1 MQIIFKFL
9 IIMLEKKSRFVRIL
23 SIDGGG
29 IRGIIPGQVLVRLEE
44 KLDSKKS
51 GTRIADVFDLITGT
65 STGGI
70 LTCAY
75 LLPESKDSEKP
86 KFSARE
92 VLDLY
97 LRHGEKI
104 FSLPVRRKFKTLFG
118 FADEKYSAESL
129 EKILHQ
135 YFGEV
140 WLSELIKPC
149 VITSYDIERRHGH
162 FFLKHIAEENK
173 GYDFKVKDVARSTSA
188 APTYFECAHIVSRMD
203 VACALIDG
211 GVAVNNPALCG
222 YAEANEIY
230 NVRAKDMVILSLG
243 TGNVKKPYWYV
254 KARKWGNIRWARPVI
269 DIMMSGTAEVVHHQL
284 HQIYSLD
291 AIKDQYLRIDVD
303 LHKQKVNPDM
313 DCANEKN
320 RNALAEIGNEAA
332 VSFDTELDRIV
343 NMLLI

>member
-1 MQIIFKFL
+1 M
-9 IIMLEKKSRFVRIL
+9 KKKPRYTRIL

-44 KLDSKKS
+44 KLDSKKP
-51 GTRIADVFDLITGT
+51 GTRIADVFDVFTGT

-75 LLPESKDSEKP
+75 LLPEKTGSDKP
-86 KFSARE
+86 KFSAKE

-104 FSLPVRRKFKTLFG
+104 FSLPLKRKFRALFG
-118 FADEKYSAESL
+118 YADEKYSADSL
-129 EKILHQ
+129 EKTLHH

-140 WLSELIKPC
+140 WLSDLLKPC

-162 FFLKHIAEENK
+162 FFMQHVARHNK

-188 APTYFECAHIVSRMD
+188 APTYFECAHTVSRMD

-222 YAEANEIY
+222 YAEANELY
-230 NVRAKDMVILSLG
+230 DVRAKDMIILSLG
-243 TGNVKKPYWYV
+243 TGYVKKPYIYK
-254 KARKWGNIRWARPVI
+254 KARKWGSIRWIRPVI
-269 DIMMSGTAEVVHHQL
+269 DIMMSGSAEVVHHQL
-284 HQIYSLD
+284 QQIYSLD
-291 AIKDQYLRIDVD
+291 AIKDQYLRIDTD
-303 LHKQKVNPDM
+303 LHEERVNPEM
-313 DCANEKN
+313 DCADEKN
-320 RNALAEIGNEAA
+320 RKALAEIGNETA
-332 VSFDTELDRIV
+332 VKFDDQLDHIV
-343 NMLLI
+343 NKLFE